1 MKKFFHSIS
10 TMMLLVALTG
20 MGLASCSESPEA
32 PEDPTENPDDEDK
45 GDGSEGE
52 GGDENKTVELNYT
65 VAEAAYWGDDYMEDG
80 TSNLIVTSTT
90 RPATRTASIRGRR
103 IISIST

>member
-52 GGDENKTVELNYT
+52 GGDENKTVELNT
-65 VAEAAYWGDDYMEDG
+65 P
-80 TSNLIVTSTT
+80 SP
-90 RPATRTASIRGRR
+90 RPPTGATITWKTERPT
-103 IISIST
+103 

>member
-65 VAEAAYWGDDYMEDG
+65 
-80 TSNLIVTSTT
+80 SP
-90 RPATRTASIRGRR
+90 RPPTGATITWKTERPT
-103 IISIST
+103 

>member
-52 GGDENKTVELNYT
+52 GGDETRP
-65 VAEAAYWGDDYMEDG
+65 
-80 TSNLIVTSTT
+80 SNSTT
-90 RPATRTASIRGRR
+90 PSPRPPTGATITWKTERPT
-103 IISIST
+103 